1 MEELFQP
8 SHELIHNLLEVI
20 KAYPE
25 LPVIQLPA
33 PNRSMKAE
41 KSKPKAK
48 PQQVTR
54 VEFIELE
61 RNLASLGFFS
71 ASSKASKTRRERH
84 SPSPKPSTGIK
95 SRSPQKSF
103 LALDLDFQVAQTKKN
118 GLPSATFSQNAAG
131 RTANLPTQSGSALAR
146 SSRYS
151 TTSTAAET
159 TRSSMSG

>member
-71 ASSKASKTRRERH
+71 ASSKRIKNKKGKTLTLTKTINGHKVKVSAEII
-84 SPSPKPSTGIK
+84 PG
-95 SRSPQKSF
+95 SRFGLPG
-103 LALDLDFQVAQTKKN
+103 AQTKKN